1 MRVVY
6 EMRLS
11 SLPVAIA
18 VKISGCCLIDRFV
31 FVKLSTITGKPF
43 RVRVLPERVEFVSS
57 SVIVIIPLLI
67 VNITL

>member
-1 MRVVY
+1 MKAKANMANVPR
-6 EMRLS
+6 
-11 SLPVAIA
+11 
-18 VKISGCCLIDRFV
+18 
-31 FVKLSTITGKPF
+31 ITGKPF